1 LAASAANDKFV
12 DGDMSAATAAGRVT
26 GRSLTVQRLSLTDFR
41 CYTYARVETD
51 ARPVVLT
58 GPNGA
63 GKTNILEALSY
74 LVPGRGLRGV
84 RLSEIGRSE
93 PGADSAVPRG
103 WAVAAKLLAGEDPL
117 DVGTGLELDEND
129 SQRERRVIKVDSNP
143 VKNQTELGRR
153 TSALWLTPQMDRLFQ
168 EGASGRRKFVDRL
181 IYGLDPEHAGP
192 VAAYE
197 HSLRSR
203 NKVLK
208 DAQGGGALDAAWLD
222 SIEDS
227 MARYGVA
234 VALRRLDAVARL
246 HEISE
251 ADEGPFP
258 GAKLALAGEME
269 ELVAGIPA
277 LEAEDGFRRRLRDAR
292 GKDQSLGATSI
303 GPHRSDL
310 EVVHSAGGMPAELCS
325 TGEQKALLVR
335 IVLAAAVL
343 EARER
348 GRMPLLLLDEI
359 GAHLDAGRRAALFD
373 ILCAMG
379 AQAWMSGTD
388 DQIFDAL
395 GDRGQFFHV
404 KDARIE
410 KR

>member
-1 LAASAANDKFV
+1 
-12 DGDMSAATAAGRVT
+12 MSAATAAGRVT

-74 LVPGRGLRGV
+74 LVPGRGLRSV

-269 ELVAGIPA
+269 ELVTGIPA
-277 LEAEDGFRRRLRDAR
+277 LEAEEGFRRRLRDAR

-359 GAHLDAGRRAALFD
+359 GAHLDADRRAALFD

>member
-1 LAASAANDKFV
+1 MAASADNDKFA
-12 DGDMSAATAAGRVT
+12 DGDVSTSMAAGR
-26 GRSLTVQRLSLTDFR
+26 SLAVQRLNLTDFR
-41 CYTYARVETD
+41 CYAYARVETD
-51 ARPVVLT
+51 TRPVVLT

-74 LVPGRGLRGV
+74 LVPGRGLRSA

-93 PGADSAVPRG
+93 PRADSAMPRG
-103 WAVAAKLLAGEDPL
+103 WAVAAKLLAGEDQL

-129 SQRERRVIKVDSNP
+129 SQRERRVIKVDGNP
-143 VKNQTELGRR
+143 VKTQSELGRR

-168 EGASGRRKFVDRL
+168 EGASGRRKFIDRL

-208 DAQGGGALDAAWLD
+208 DSQGGALDAAWLD

-227 MARYGVA
+227 MARHGVA

-258 GAKLALAGEME
+258 GAHLALAGEME

-277 LEAEDGFRRRLRDAR
+277 LDAEESFRRRLRDAR
-292 GKDQSLGATSI
+292 GKDLAMGATSI

-310 EVVHSAGGMPAELCS
+310 EVVHSAGGMPADLCS

-359 GAHLDAGRRAALFD
+359 GAHLDADRRAALFD
-373 ILCAMG
+373 VLCAMG

-395 GDRGQFFHV
+395 GTRGQFFHV

>member
-1 LAASAANDKFV
+1 
-12 DGDMSAATAAGRVT
+12 MSAATAAGRAT
-26 GRSLTVQRLSLTDFR
+26 ARSLTVQRLSLTDFR
-41 CYTYARVETD
+41 CYTYARIETD

-103 WAVAAKLLAGEDPL
+103 WAVAARLLAGEDPL

-129 SQRERRVIKVDSNP
+129 SQRERRVIKVDGNA

-208 DAQGGGALDAAWLD
+208 DAQGGGELDAAWLD

-234 VALRRLDAVARL
+234 VALRRLDEVARL

-292 GKDQSLGATSI
+292 GKDQSLGTTSI

-359 GAHLDAGRRAALFD
+359 GAHLDADRRAALFD

-379 AQAWMSGTD
+379 TQAWMSGTD

>member
-1 LAASAANDKFV
+1 
-12 DGDMSAATAAGRVT
+12 MSAATAAGRVT

>member
-1 LAASAANDKFV
+1 
-12 DGDMSAATAAGRVT
+12 MSAATDAGRVT

-335 IVLAAAVL
+335 VVLAAAVL

>member
-1 LAASAANDKFV
+1 MAASAANDKFV

>member
-1 LAASAANDKFV
+1 
-12 DGDMSAATAAGRVT
+12 MSAATAAGRVT

-129 SQRERRVIKVDSNP
+129 SQRERRVIKVDRNP